1 MELQQICWDLFQQN
15 GQIGYYLLRRQL
27 EQEDEVGGC
36 GAISAGDRDYSAQQ
50 GL

>member
-27 EQEDEVGGC
+27 EREDEVGSC
-36 GAISAGDRDYSAQQ
+36 GAISAGERDYSAQQ

>member
-15 GQIGYYLLRRQL
+15 RQIGYYLLRRQL

-36 GAISAGDRDYSAQQ
+36 GAISAGERDYSAQQ

>member
-27 EQEDEVGGC
+27 EQEDEVGRLWSN
-36 GAISAGDRDYSAQQ
+36 ISR
-50 GL
+50 